1 MCGLDARV
9 LVLGSLPSEI
19 SLARGEYY
27 AQPRNAFWPIMGELF
42 DFSPALPYAERI
54 AMLKSRRIA
63 LWDVCSAA
71 ERVGSLD
78 SAISKPL
85 ANDFDSFLRTH
96 TQLRLIALNGLKSAD
111 LYRRLVEREL
121 SAAQLEIPRQLL
133 PSTSSA
139 LAAMAYSRKL
149 DSWRVVGEVARI

>member
-9 LVLGSLPSEI
+9 LVLGSLPSEV

-27 AQPRNAFWPIMGELF
+27 AQPRNAFWPMMGELF
-42 DFSPALPYAERI
+42 DFSPALSYAERI
-54 AMLKSRRIA
+54 AILKARRIA

-78 SAISKPL
+78 SAIAKPL
-85 ANDFDSFLRTH
+85 ANDFGSFLRTH
-96 TQLRLIALNGLKSAD
+96 AQLRLIAFNGLKSAD
-111 LYRRLVEREL
+111 LYRRLVERKL

-139 LAAMAYSRKL
+139 LASMAYSRKL
-149 DSWRVVGEVARI
+149 DSWRVVGEVART